1 MSSGIIGISL
11 PLQIYKNHHFLTNA
25 GVNKRN
31 NLPPRVLEQ
40 PEGKCRYENSYPYPL
55 KRNPSF
61 ITYYE
66 FQQDPPGTLH

>member
-11 PLQIYKNHHFLTNA
+11 PLQIYKNHHFLTNV

-40 PEGKCRYENSYPYPL
+40 PEGKVPV
-55 KRNPSF
+55 
-61 ITYYE
+61 
-66 FQQDPPGTLH
+66 